1 MKVRLILGSLALLVA
16 IPLFAAAADFRTGE
30 QPSLPS
36 GEILQDDLYM
46 AGGSVVSAGTVRGD
60 FVAAGGTIL
69 VNGPVTGDLMIGGGN
84 ITVTSDINDDVRI
97 GGGQVTLQ
105 GNVKG
110 DVLIGGGQVVLAGE
124 RITGDIAV
132 AGGTVRI
139 ESAIGGDARIAGGD
153 IYLNAPIAG
162 NVEIEAEKLTLGPR
176 AVLAGNL
183 SYRAADAAT
192 LQDGAVVRGETTFN
206 ERVGRE
212 EAEAG
217 LAAFFTFWLVAKFFM
232 LLVGSLLIGMA
243 FQRYSREIV
252 ATAALQPILEFGR
265 GLITVIAL
273 PIISLILIATIIG
286 IPLGVIGLLMLAI
299 MLIFASLIA
308 PIVLGSVVHKLI
320 WKPARYEV
328 TWQTI
333 LLGVALYFLVG
344 LIPVLG
350 ALATFIVKMTALGAT
365 LNLKWSLAKNWR

>member
-1 MKVRLILGSLALLVA
+1 MKARLLSAGLFLLA
-16 IPLFAAAADFRTGE
+16 IPLFVSAAEFRTGD
-30 QPSLPS
+30 QPSLES
-36 GEILQDDLYM
+36 GQTVQDDLYM

-60 FVAAGGTIL
+60 LVSGGGSIL
-69 VNGPVTGDLMIGGGN
+69 VSGPVSGDLMLGGGN
-84 ITVTSDINDDVRI
+84 ITVTSEISDDVRI
-97 GGGQVTLQ
+97 GGGQVTIQ
-105 GNVKG
+105 GNVRG
-110 DVLIGGGQVVLAGE
+110 DVLIGGGQVILAGE

-153 IYLNAPIAG
+153 IYLNGPVAG

-176 AVLAGNL
+176 AIIAGDL

-192 LQDGAVVRGETTFN
+192 MQDGAVVRGETQFD

-243 FQRYSREIV
+243 FQRYSRELV
-252 ATAALQPILEFGR
+252 ATAAMQPLLEFGR
-265 GLITVIAL
+265 GLVTVIVL
-273 PIISLILIATIIG
+273 PILSFILIATIIG
-286 IPLGVIGLLMLAI
+286 IPLGVIGLLMLAV

-308 PIVLGSVVHKLI
+308 PIILGSVVHKLI

-328 TWQTI
+328 NWQTI
-333 LLGVALYFLVG
+333 LLGVVLYSVLG
-344 LIPVLG
+344 LIPVIGFFAISL
-350 ALATFIVKMTALGAT
+350 LKMAALGAA
-365 LNLKWSLAKNWR
+365 LKLKWSLAKDWR